1 MRGVRSGALS
11 RSAFRLLFAGR
22 TVSSFGDRLVPV
34 ALAFAVLDLTGSV
47 VALGLVLAA
56 QTVPLLGFV
65 LLGGVWADRL
75 PRQLVML
82 ASDAVRAVAQGVS
95 AALLLTGHAQVW
107 ELIVLQA
114 LYGSAAGF
122 FAPAATAVVPQ
133 TVDGSELQ
141 QANALLGLT
150 DSVSALVGP
159 AVAGVLVATLGPGW
173 GLAIDAT
180 TFVAS
185 AAFLSRLHV
194 AAATPAAR
202 RGTLDE
208 LRAGL
213 RTFRAHTWVWV
224 VAGFF
229 SLYLAFGYA
238 PEQVLGPAVA
248 RHWLGGAS
256 AWAAILVARGVGAL
270 AGGGLGLRWR
280 PRHPLR
286 AAFLFFLIGTPA
298 LVAALAAHA
307 PLALIVALAVLD
319 GVTGSFFNTV
329 WSTANQREIPPA
341 ELSRVSS
348 WDYLGS
354 LALQP
359 VGLAACGPIAV
370 AIGVSATLYGA
381 GAITLVLLVAVLA
394 LPAVRNFSLRV
405 ADPPEGSP

>member
-1 MRGVRSGALS
+1 MWTGALS
-11 RSAFRLLFAGR
+11 RRPFRLLFAGR
-22 TVSSFGDRLVPV
+22 TVSAFGDRLVPV

-47 VALGLVLAA
+47 IDLGLVLAA
-56 QTVPLLGFV
+56 QTVPLLAFV
-65 LLGGVWADRL
+65 LLGGVWSDRL

-82 ASDAVRAVAQGVS
+82 ASDGVRALAQGATAV
-95 AALLLTGHAQVW
+95 LLLTGHAQVW

-114 LYGSAAGF
+114 IYGSAVGF

-133 TVDGSELQ
+133 TVDERELQ
-141 QANALLGLT
+141 QANALLGLAEST
-150 DSVSALVGP
+150 SALVGP
-159 AVAGVLVATLGPGW
+159 AVAGVLVATAGPGW
-173 GLAIDAT
+173 GLAIDAM

-194 AAATPAAR
+194 ADAKPPAR

-224 VAGFF
+224 IAGFF
-229 SLYLAFGYA
+229 SLFLAFGYA
-238 PEQVLGPAVA
+238 PEQVLGPSVA
-248 RHWLGGAS
+248 RHWLGGAG

-286 AAFLFFLIGTPA
+286 AAFLVFVAGTPA
-298 LVAALAAHA
+298 LLVALGAHA
-307 PLALIVALAVLD
+307 PLALIVALATID
-319 GVTGSFFNTV
+319 GVTGAFFNTV
-329 WSTANQREIPPA
+329 WSTAIQREIPPG

-359 VGLAACGPIAV
+359 VGQAVSGPIAV
-370 AIGVSATLYGA
+370 AVGVSATLYGA
-381 GAITLVLLVAVLA
+381 GAMTLVLLVAVLA
-394 LPAVRNFSLRV
+394 VPAVRNFSPRGE
-405 ADPPEGSP
+405 AERPRGRPR

>member
-1 MRGVRSGALS
+1 MRSGALS
-11 RSAFRLLFAGR
+11 QTAFRLLFAGR
-22 TVSSFGDRLVPV
+22 TISALGDRVVPL

-47 VALGLVLAA
+47 TDLGMVLAA
-56 QTVPLLGFV
+56 QTIPLLAFV

-75 PRQLVML
+75 PRHLVML
-82 ASDAVRAVAQGVS
+82 VSDGLRALTQGAS

-114 LYGSAAGF
+114 VYGSAAGF
-122 FAPAATAVVPQ
+122 FAPASTAVVPQ
-133 TVDGSELQ
+133 TVDARDLQ
-141 QANALLGLT
+141 QANALLGLAEST
-150 DSVSALVGP
+150 SALVGP

-173 GLAIDAT
+173 GLAIDAM

-185 AAFLSRLHV
+185 AAFLSRLHI
-194 AAATPAAR
+194 APGEPSPR

-208 LRAGL
+208 LRAGW
-213 RTFRAHTWVWV
+213 RTFRAQTWLWV
-224 VAGFF
+224 IAGFF

-248 RHWLGGAS
+248 RHWLGGAG
-256 AWAAILVARGVGAL
+256 AWAVILVARGVGAL

-286 AAFLFFLIGTPA
+286 AAFLFFVIGTPA
-298 LVAALAAHA
+298 LLASLAAHA
-307 PLALIVALAVLD
+307 PLALIVALALID
-319 GVTGSFFNTV
+319 GITGSFFNTV
-329 WSTANQREIPPA
+329 WATAIQSEIPPG

-359 VGLAACGPIAV
+359 LGQAASGPVAV
-370 AIGVSATLYGA
+370 AVGVSATLYGA
-381 GAITLVLLVAVLA
+381 SALTLILLVAVLA
-394 LPAVRNFSLRV
+394 VPGVRNFSSR
-405 ADPPEGSP
+405 ARGDGARAPSG